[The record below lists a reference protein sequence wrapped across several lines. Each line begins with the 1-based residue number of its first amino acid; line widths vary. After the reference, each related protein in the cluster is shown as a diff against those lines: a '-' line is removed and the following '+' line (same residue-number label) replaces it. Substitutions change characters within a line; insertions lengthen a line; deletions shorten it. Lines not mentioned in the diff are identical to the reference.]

1 MVNKHPYL
9 SHRFESYYSCSQQR
23 APLNIKPQQSAR
35 AHVGRRGGEAE
46 AGLQESVQVNMIFS
60 FDNVPELIYSLFR
73 GIAKELNTFWR
84 KNDKYKPSTQ
94 RNCQYFCQRDDQQ
107 KIVSFL

>member
-1 MVNKHPYL
+1 M
-9 SHRFESYYSCSQQR
+9 F
-23 APLNIKPQQSAR
+23 
-35 AHVGRRGGEAE
+35 
-46 AGLQESVQVNMIFS
+46 
-60 FDNVPELIYSLFR
+60 SLFR

-107 KIVSFL
+107 KIVSLSFENVTLSSCGNSQPDQPGNI